1 MGPLA
6 TKDEE
11 DLPVSVRWG
20 IMSRDAYSGMDLEF
34 GFNGLVPSQRKT
46 QKINLNFNVV
56 LPYKHLSSAFCPTK
70 FTNMSQ

>member
-20 IMSRDAYSGMDLEF
+20 IMSRDAYSGMDLELASM
-34 GFNGLVPSQRKT
+34 G
-46 QKINLNFNVV
+46 
-56 LPYKHLSSAFCPTK
+56 
-70 FTNMSQ
+70 

>member
-46 QKINLNFNVV
+46 QK
-56 LPYKHLSSAFCPTK
+56 
-70 FTNMSQ
+70 